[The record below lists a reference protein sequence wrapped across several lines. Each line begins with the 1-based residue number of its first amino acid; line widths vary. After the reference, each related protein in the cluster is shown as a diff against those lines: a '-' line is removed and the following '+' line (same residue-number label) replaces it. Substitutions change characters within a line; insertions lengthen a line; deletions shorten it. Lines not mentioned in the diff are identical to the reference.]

1 MKKTIYLAGGCF
13 WGVQAYMKKL
23 PGVIE
28 TETGYANGK
37 TENPSYEEVC
47 KNDTGHAET
56 VRVVYNPEILPLGV
70 LLNAFFKV
78 VDPTQLNRQGE
89 DVGTQYRN
97 GVFYVEEEDQPIV
110 AEMVEHLQ
118 KMHQETVVTEVRE
131 LGTFIRLKN
140 IISTIWRKIRQ
151 DIVTSTCLMQKNLF
165 VKMDWK
171 SRN

>member
-1 MKKTIYLAGGCF
+1 M
-13 WGVQAYMKKL
+13 
-23 PGVIE
+23 
-28 TETGYANGK
+28 
-37 TENPSYEEVC
+37 
-47 KNDTGHAET
+47 
-56 VRVVYNPEILPLGV
+56 RVVYDPEILPLGV

-131 LGTFIRLKN
+131 LENFYPAEEYHQHY
-140 IISTIWRKIRQ
+140 WRKIQQ

-165 VKMDWK
+165 VKIDWK